1 MITNR
6 RNPAMRAAIWLTTL
20 AYILPLLCLNSKP
33 ARAQTG
39 QVLRVIV
46 SDFVNKGKYGGEQL
60 ATEATAEI
68 YNEMANTGAS
78 RFYVY
83 SNKEVTETAKR
94 LSIRVPSVA
103 NQPAYFTRTELLR
116 IAKDVGAE
124 SIVEGEVGTP
134 TPTKG
139 RAGSVQ
145 LGIRILDVASQEYIN
160 GGFAIA
166 KAEPRP
172 GQTADP
178 EELIL
183 QSLRDAS
190 LNVVREVV
198 QRQQVSA
205 TVLQRIGDT
214 IVLNR
219 GLRDGIREGDNLVVV
234 RETTVGG
241 RVKQG
246 LLRVA
251 RAYATDAEAEVRNE
265 VGAIRPEDI
274 ARVLYTQN
282 WRITNDGFPT
292 TTARTARPLN
302 FSLIGS
308 TLAALGIGVL
318 IAEGAR
324 SGQTSVTGVVAEPTT
339 DSQGTPQVRI
349 KWRDNI
355 FGQGNVVQYHIYRKP
370 DFPYAPNVV
379 SGTSSGGGGTGG
391 TGGGTGTLF
400 ISAFP
405 IGVTSGQEH
414 TYYDQFGTFNPFF
427 RGVTIIIGTA
437 ASALSNNNSSG
448 GTGGGTTNVGCGA
461 FTYPTVITG
470 TAFPYPTSFGFSA
483 GSSYTY
489 QVTAII
495 QRQQSIG
502 NGSGSTGTG
511 NSGGG
516 TGGGTGGFGGS
527 GGTGG
532 SGGGT
537 TGGGTGT
544 GGSGSGQ
551 STGLQCIETDPVESQ
566 LATPLDPVS
575 ISSPLATD
583 RVNLRQFSVTYTTV
597 LGADLYQLEVSTD
610 SRFSNPSRIFRQQFI
625 GTAPGNIGT
634 QVYPGSG
641 QGSLDLTT
649 QPALL
654 SDPAFANFVN
664 GTTTTAPT
672 LYVRIGAR
680 HDEDSPGP
688 INVFDVNNSDSNRD
702 FRFLYNNLNTYGLTN
717 TYNGAA
723 SSGGGGVPPPPGSRA
738 ARLLNATSPTRVGG
752 IGNLPLPLPGQSVRG
767 RASVRGGSAIQAI
780 LGGGQRRR

>member
-1 MITNR
+1 
-6 RNPAMRAAIWLTTL
+6 MRAAIWLTTL
-20 AYILPLLCLNSKP
+20 AYILPILSLNCKP

-60 ATEATAEI
+60 AVEATAEI

-134 TPTKG
+134 APVKG

-160 GGFAIA
+160 GGFASA
-166 KAEPRP
+166 KPEPRP

-183 QSLRDAS
+183 QGIRDAS

-251 RAYATDAEAEVRNE
+251 RAYATDSEAEVRNE

-282 WRITNDGFPT
+282 WRITPEGLGTGTP
-292 TTARTARPLN
+292 RIARPLN

-339 DSQGTPQVRI
+339 DSQGTPEVRI

-370 DFPYAPNVV
+370 DFPYAPNIV
-379 SGTSSGGGGTGG
+379 SGTSTSGGTGG
-391 TGGGTGTLF
+391 TTGGSTTF

-437 ASALSNNNSSG
+437 ASALSTNNSSG
-448 GTGGGTTNVGCGA
+448 TGGTGSTTANVGCGA
-461 FTYPTVITG
+461 FVYPTTITTG
-470 TAFPYPTSFGFSA
+470 TVFPYPTSFGFAA

-495 QRQQSIG
+495 QRQQSL
-502 NGSGSTGTG
+502 GSNTGSSGTG
-511 NSGGG
+511 NTGGG

-527 GGTGG
+527 GGTG
-532 SGGGT
+532 STGGGT

-544 GGSGSGQ
+544 GNNNNSG
-551 STGLQCIETDPVESQ
+551 GLECIETDPVESQ

-583 RVNLRQFSVTYTTV
+583 RVNLKQFSVTYTTV

-610 SRFSNPSRIFRQQFI
+610 PKFSNPNRIFRQQFI

-641 QGSLDLTT
+641 QATLDLTT
-649 QPALL
+649 QSALL

-664 GTTTTAPT
+664 GTSTTAPT

-688 INVFDVNNSDSNRD
+688 VNIFDANNSESGNRD
-702 FRFLYNNLNTYGLTN
+702 FRFLYNSLTAYGLTN

-723 SSGGGGVPPPPGSRA
+723 GSGGGGVPPPPGSRA

-752 IGNLPLPLPGQSVRG
+752 LGNLPLPLPGQSVRG
-767 RASVRGGSAIQAI
+767 RASVRGGSAIQSI